1 MRGYRGAGHVL
12 LSFNEA
18 CHVWDQR
25 GRNPMNPFSKSI
37 PMRIRKLIGTVI
49 LLVFIP
55 FYALVAMAVTAS
67 PGVINANK
75 FVQLLCYIVAG
86 TLWTIPAALL
96 IRWMSTDGGSRD

>member
-1 MRGYRGAGHVL
+1 MNL
-12 LSFNEA
+12 LTTSL
-18 CHVWDQR
+18 
-25 GRNPMNPFSKSI
+25 

-75 FVQLLCYIVAG
+75 WLQMLCYIVAG
-86 TLWTIPAALL
+86 TLWTIPAGIL
-96 IRWMSTDGGSRD
+96 IRWMSRDDAPKA